1 VDAGVLVVL
10 GLLSLALFVAGGVD
24 VVRSRRARRAP
35 TPVAVA
41 PSGPRHLVLVR
52 HGETEWSA
60 AGRHTGRTDVPLT
73 EEGRA
78 QAVRTRALLD
88 GWRFD
93 AVLVSPLSRAR
104 ETLTLLG
111 REEPVTVVDDL
122 QEWDYGDDEGR
133 TTASIRESRPGWTVW
148 DDGPAGGESL
158 LEVAGRAA
166 RVLAMAARHEGDVLV
181 VAHGHLLRVLAARW
195 LELDPLDGRAFGLDP
210 ATVSVLGHEREQR
223 VLRSWNVSG
232 STAGRSPTAG

>member
-10 GLLSLALFVAGGVD
+10 GVLSLALFVAGGVD

-35 TPVAVA
+35 AVAVVA

-52 HGETEWSA
+52 HGATEWSA
-60 AGRHTGRTDVPLT
+60 AGRHTGRTDIPLD

-78 QAVRTRALLD
+78 QAVRTRELLA

-93 AVLVSPLSRAR
+93 AVLVSPLARAQ
-104 ETLTLLG
+104 ETLSLLD
-111 REEPVTVVDDL
+111 RDEPVTVVDDL

-133 TTASIRESRPGWTVW
+133 TTAEIRERRPGWTVW
-148 DDGPAGGESL
+148 DDGPEGGETL

-166 RVLAMAARHEGDVLV
+166 RVLGLAARHEGDVLV

-195 LELDPLDGRAFGLDP
+195 LDLHPVNGRVLGLDP

-232 STAGRSPTAG
+232 STAGRAPTAG